1 MEELGLSREQVYNA
15 NESGLFW
22 KLFPQ
27 KTYVSPLEKTA
38 PGAKMEKQR
47 ITFLCCSNAEGSHQ
61 LKLLVIG
68 KARNPRCFKGFDCP
82 VHYRH
87 SKSAWMTAAI
97 FKDWFH
103 PSFIPEVTKFLTK
116 KGLPIKTLLLI
127 DNASSHPPENELKS
141 EDGSILAM
149 FMPLNVTPLI
159 QPMDQNAIRITQL
172 YYRNS
177 LLASVAATGCVL
189 LESMKQ
195 ISLKDAIITIES
207 AWNKVDEAVLSKCWN
222 NFLSMLENQEDP
234 EDEIPLNIL
243 RRNLNMNV
251 GDLEESKK
259 YPTKTTIL

>member
-15 NESGLFW
+15 DESGLFW
-22 KLFPQ
+22 KLLLQ
-27 KTYVSPLEKTA
+27 KTYVSSLEKTA

-68 KARNPRCFKGFDCP
+68 KARNSRCFKGFDCP

-103 PSFIPEVTKFLTK
+103 RSFIPEVTKFLTK
-116 KGLPIKTLLLI
+116 KGLPVKADLLI
-127 DNASSHPPENELKS
+127 DHASSHPPENELA
-141 EDGSILAM
+141 ILAM
-149 FMPLNVTPLI
+149 FMPPNVTPLI
-159 QPMDQNAIRITQL
+159 QPMDQNAIRITKL

-177 LLASVAATGCVL
+177 LLASVAATGCDL
-189 LESMKQ
+189 LESIKQ
-195 ISLKDAIITIES
+195 ISLKDAIITLES

-222 NFLSMLENQEDP
+222 NVLSMLENQEDP
-234 EDEIPLNIL
+234 EDELN
-243 RRNLNMNV
+243 
-251 GDLEESKK
+251 
-259 YPTKTTIL
+259 